1 MTEYLSEVINP
12 DKPGSFMKDT
22 KENILHDLEHY
33 TLDPVFEDYGNFVYK
48 PTWVNKEAEAR
59 YSKGCTVAI
68 ACLKRIKLYCK
79 YNLEAKKKKR

>member
-33 TLDPVFEDYGNFVYK
+33 TLDPV
-48 PTWVNKEAEAR
+48 
-59 YSKGCTVAI
+59 
-68 ACLKRIKLYCK
+68 LKIMGILYIS
-79 YNLEAKKKKR
+79 LLG